1 MFEKIVSN
9 CNGIKGLLADLP
21 QGKEVP
27 SMEGVFNEEIAE
39 EKGKKKK
46 KDKSSK
52 VVDEPDGS
60 SNKGENDGTE
70 NTTVATEVK
79 VTEPPVAQTA
89 SSKTGVGTNSSPVS
103 SNDTY
108 EEVLAVLAKTG
119 YFIDNADGEL
129 DKVSK
134 DLYGFKHEGRV
145 VVLAPKAAAAGDDYI
160 LLQSIT
166 LARQVIDGVM
176 KLEPTYGASFG
187 VACGTPLVTEVNE
200 DVVNLHNKLLQSV
213 GYTGQGNLV
222 VRQSPDGSLVTMA
235 GHLVSL
241 TQSQ

>member
-1 MFEKIVSN
+1 MVGNDPETAATVIVEKI
-9 CNGIKGLLADLP
+9 ADATMKIFSETDP
-21 QGKEVP
+21 VVKPVVVESPTVTTDVISQSAINPEVP
-27 SMEGVFNEEIAE
+27 NDPVLLS
-39 EKGKKKK
+39 
-46 KDKSSK
+46 
-52 VVDEPDGS
+52 GS
-60 SNKGENDGTE
+60 
-70 NTTVATEVK
+70 A
-79 VTEPPVAQTA
+79 
-89 SSKTGVGTNSSPVS
+89 
-103 SNDTY
+103 TY
-108 EEVLAVLAKTG
+108 EEVLDALSKNG

-134 DLYGFKHEGRV
+134 DLYGFKHNDHV
-145 VVLAPKAAAAGDDYI
+145 VVLTPKATAVGDDYI

-187 VACGTPLVTEVNE
+187 VACGTPLVTKLNE
-200 DVVNLHNKLLQSV
+200 DVVSLHDKLLQTV

>member
-1 MFEKIVSN
+1 MFEKIVSMAN
-9 CNGIKGLLADLP
+9 ELKGLLTDLP
-21 QGKEVP
+21 QGKEVR

-52 VVDEPDGS
+52 VVDEPDSS
-60 SNKGENDGTE
+60 SNKDENGDMD
-70 NTTVATEVK
+70 NVAAASEVK
-79 VTEPPVAQTA
+79 VTEPPVVQTV
-89 SSKTGVGTNSSPVS
+89 SSKTGVDTNSSLVS
-103 SNDTY
+103 SNNTY

-145 VVLAPKAAAAGDDYI
+145 VVLTPKAVAAGDDYI

-166 LARQVIDGVM
+166 LVRQVVDGVV
-176 KLEPTYGASFG
+176 KLEPTYGTNFG
-187 VACGTPLVTEVNE
+187 VACGTPVVTELNE
-200 DVVNLHNKLLQSV
+200 DVVSLHNKLLQTV

-222 VRQSPDGSLVTMA
+222 IRQSPDGSLVTMA

-241 TQSQ
+241 TQPQ